1 MREQLDMF
9 PELKND
15 IEKEWV
21 NMPEFKM
28 QDLDPVK
35 QVIISFRSYEDMN
48 KFAKLIDQP
57 LTAKTQ
63 SVWYPKAQIDR
74 AFDKLY
80 TSRDES

>member
-1 MREQLDMF
+1 MKEQLDMF
-9 PELKND
+9 PDLKND

-28 QDLDPVK
+28 KDLDPVK

-63 SVWYPKAQIDR
+63 SVWYPKAEIDR
-74 AFDKLY
+74 AFDKIY

>member
-1 MREQLDMF
+1 MKEQLNMF
-9 PELKND
+9 PDLKND

-28 QDLDPVK
+28 KDLDPVK

-63 SVWYPKAQIDR
+63 SVWYPKAEIDR
-74 AFDKLY
+74 AFDKIY